1 MIKNINEIL
10 KYIPCIII
18 IISLTANKA
27 NAETWQ
33 EICKLNAEVSA
44 AIMKGRQNGVEMSKM
59 IELIADS
66 DNKDG
71 AEAIV
76 IMAYDTPRY
85 RTDEM
90 ITRSIEDFRNE
101 IYLAC
106 AKAHRQKNKN

>member
-10 KYIPCIII
+10 KYIPCTII
-18 IISLTANKA
+18 IISLTTNQA

-44 AIMKGRQNGVEMSKM
+44 TIMKGRQNGVEMSKM

-66 DNKDG
+66 NNKEG
-71 AEAIV
+71 AEAVV
-76 IMAYDTPRY
+76 IAAYDTPRY

-106 AKAHRQKNKN
+106 AKAHKQKSKN